1 MMPRYSLS
9 LLDRQHVAHWLQHP
23 TERKSDECLHRR
35 DQLVPVQQIADAFL
49 TLLEFLA
56 AAARAW
62 ITFISVRETLM
73 VSSDQ
78 NL

>member
-9 LLDRQHVAHWLQHP
+9 LHDRQHVAHRLQHP
-23 TERKSDECLHRR
+23 TERKSGECLHRR
-35 DQLVPVQQIADAFL
+35 DQLVPVQQIADTFL

-56 AAARAW
+56 AAARAS
-62 ITFISVRETLM
+62 IAFISVKETLM
-73 VSSDQ
+73 VFSDQ

>member
-1 MMPRYSLS
+1 VSIEDQSGNDLT
-9 LLDRQHVAHWLQHP
+9 D
-23 TERKSDECLHRR
+23 RKSSECRHRR
-35 DQLVPVQQIADAFL
+35 DQLVPVQPIADAFL

-62 ITFISVRETLM
+62 IAFISVIETLM